1 MRKALNRK
9 LLEAYDLTEVL
20 IYEMEYLK
28 ENTDIEFTEERAAI
42 IEIKKSIE
50 KEYEARHQIGVLMNV
65 AECLRDANFAL
76 DHLYYKQNL
85 MVQILKLH
93 GLYIGL

>member
-28 ENTDIEFTEERAAI
+28 ENADVEFPEEREALF
-42 IEIKKSIE
+42 EIKKSIE
-50 KEYEARHQIGVLMNV
+50 KEYEAIHQIGVLMNV
-65 AECLRDANFAL
+65 VECLRDANFAL
-76 DHLYYKQNL
+76 DHLHYKQNL
-85 MVQILKLH
+85 MLKILKAH
-93 GLYIGL
+93 GL

>member
-20 IYEMEYLK
+20 IYELEYLK
-28 ENTDIEFTEERAAI
+28 ENADVEFPEEREALF
-42 IEIKKSIE
+42 EIKKSIE
-50 KEYEARHQIGVLMNV
+50 KEYEAIHQIGVLMNV
-65 AECLRDANFAL
+65 VECLRDANFAL

-85 MVQILKLH
+85 MLKILKAH
-93 GLYIGL
+93 GL